1 MAEYEERPLTCNEF
15 DIWILVLCSTSRH
28 INEELQRS
36 WSQQRGPH
44 PHNPYSPPFNW
55 IHTHFTT
62 SHFSVG
68 LVGQLENLNLPER
81 EYKRKKGI
89 PAHANP
95 SCNAGVVSPL
105 LKHWVS
111 ISFCYQSE
119 LRWFTQRPNPM
130 LLPLATGHANPPPYN
145 GADWAQYKSDIIPC
159 TCVQYS
165 YMKQAPSSGED

>member
-1 MAEYEERPLTCNEF
+1 MNLTYGH
-15 DIWILVLCSTSRH
+15 WCSAALHATL
-28 INEELQRS
+28 IRS
-36 WSQQRGPH
+36 CREADQNRRGHMPH
-44 PHNPYSPPFNW
+44 PHNPYSPPFNQ
-55 IHTHFTT
+55 IHTHFKT

-68 LVGQLENLNLPER
+68 LVGRLENLNLPER

-119 LRWFTQRPNPM
+119 LRWFTQWPNPM
-130 LLPLATGHANPPPYN
+130 LLPLATGHANPPLTTGLIGLSTNQTSSP
-145 GADWAQYKSDIIPC
+145 AH
-159 TCVQYS
+159 VYS
-165 YMKQAPSSGED
+165 AAI